1 MVVSVLPVCRVVEA
15 SRAFQDDNSC
25 QTDQYSSRDLPGHT
39 KIKYR
44 QPTQDNVE
52 EVRARD
58 FRRELEERERVA
70 VRDKTRERGPREH
83 TTSSSSSSSS
93 KRPRLDQI
101 PAANLDADDPLT
113 DDDEDE
119 DSEEDSD
126 DDDTAAL
133 LAELEKIKKER
144 AEEQERKEREQKAEE
159 ERIRMENI
167 LSGNP
172 LIHLAGQQQPMPQ
185 TQNTFRVK
193 RRWDDDVVFKNC
205 AKGVDEARKE
215 KRFINDTL
223 RSEFH
228 KKFMEKYV
236 DFTSLRTYPGFRRS
250 PGASHRQSTE
260 EKMEKSASIDSLGS
274 KRSSSRHPSV
284 DSLSSTSTSRSD
296 RSAQSKPPSA
306 MSSDSVST
314 SAEFSPELRVK
325 PKTPAKVLRD
335 SEKEEPQLLPNETV
349 QDMAQDITYFC
360 PFTGALRGTV
370 MVTNYRLFFKCIER
384 EPAFVLDLPLGV
396 VSRVEK
402 IGSASSRGD
411 VSYGL
416 VCKDVRNL
424 RFAHKQL
431 EDTLRKSI
439 FEVLIKYAFP
449 VSNGLQIF
457 AFDYGQVF
465 PENGWKV
472 YDAVSEYKRQ
482 GIPNESWRITK
493 INEHF
498 ELCDTYPSTL
508 AVPVNIPDEEV
519 KRVAAFR
526 VKSRIPVL
534 SWIHPESQ
542 ATVTRCSQP
551 MVGVTGKRSKE
562 DEKYL
567 QSIMDANAQSHKL
580 FIFDARPSVNAAANK
595 MKGGGYESE
604 DAYQNAE
611 LVFLDIHNIHVMRE
625 SLRKLKDVVYP
636 NIEDSHWLSNLESTH
651 WLEHIKLILAGALR
665 IADKV
670 ESGKTSVVVHCSD
683 GWDRTAQLTSLAMLM
698 LDGYYR
704 TIRGFEV
711 LLEKEWLSFGHRFQ
725 LRIGHGDK
733 NHTDADRSPVFIQF
747 IDCVWQLT
755 RQFPAAFEFNEY
767 FLVTILDHLYSCLF
781 GTFLCNSEQQRVK
794 EEVPRR
800 TGSLWSYINSQ
811 LEEFT
816 NPLYVNYSN
825 HVLFPVVS
833 LRHLEL
839 WVGYYIRW
847 NPRMRPQVCQGIL
860 SLPGFKVFNAPT

>member
-1 MVVSVLPVCRVVEA
+1 T
-15 SRAFQDDNSC
+15 F
-25 QTDQYSSRDLPGHT
+25 
-39 KIKYR
+39 KYIYY
-44 QPTQDNVE
+44 
-52 EVRARD
+52 A
-58 FRRELEERERVA
+58 
-70 VRDKTRERGPREH
+70 H
-83 TTSSSSSSSS
+83 
-93 KRPRLDQI
+93 
-101 PAANLDADDPLT
+101 
-113 DDDEDE
+113 
-119 DSEEDSD
+119 
-126 DDDTAAL
+126 
-133 LAELEKIKKER
+133 
-144 AEEQERKEREQKAEE
+144 
-159 ERIRMENI
+159 
-167 LSGNP
+167 
-172 LIHLAGQQQPMPQ
+172 
-185 TQNTFRVK
+185 
-193 RRWDDDVVFKNC
+193 
-205 AKGVDEARKE
+205 
-215 KRFINDTL
+215 
-223 RSEFH
+223 
-228 KKFMEKYV
+228 
-236 DFTSLRTYPGFRRS
+236 
-250 PGASHRQSTE
+250 
-260 EKMEKSASIDSLGS
+260 
-274 KRSSSRHPSV
+274 
-284 DSLSSTSTSRSD
+284 
-296 RSAQSKPPSA
+296 
-306 MSSDSVST
+306 
-314 SAEFSPELRVK
+314 
-325 PKTPAKVLRD
+325 
-335 SEKEEPQLLPNETV
+335 
-349 QDMAQDITYFC
+349 DITYFC

-370 MVTNYRLFFKCIER
+370 MVTNYRLFFKSMDR
-384 EPAFVLDLPLGV
+384 PAFMLDMPLGV

-402 IGSASSRGD
+402 IGNASTRGD
-411 VSYGL
+411 VSYGV
-416 VCKDVRNL
+416 VCKDMRNL

-431 EDTLRKSI
+431 EETIKKSI
-439 FEVLIKYAFP
+439 FEVLMKFAFP

-457 AFDYGQVF
+457 AFEYGQVF

-472 YDAVSEYKRQ
+472 YDPIAEYKRQ

-493 INEHF
+493 VNDHF

-508 AVPVNIPDEEV
+508 VVPVNIPDEEL

-526 VKSRIPVL
+526 AKGRIPVL

-551 MVGVTGKRSKE
+551 MVGVNGKRSKE

-567 QSIMDANAQSHKL
+567 QAIMDANAQSHKL

-683 GWDRTAQLTSLAMLM
+683 GWDRTAQLTSLSMLM
-698 LDGYYR
+698 LDGFYR

-767 FLVTILDHLYSCLF
+767 FLVTILEHLYSCLF
-781 GTFLCNSEQQRVK
+781 GTFLCNSEQQRLK
-794 EEVPRR
+794 ER
-800 TGSLWSYINSQ
+800 TVSLWSYINSQ

-816 NPLYVNYSN
+816 NPMYVNYSN
-825 HVLFPVVS
+825 QVLFPVVS

-847 NPRMRPQVCQGIL
+847 NPRMKPQEPIHQRHKELLAKRAELQKRVDELQREVTNRSVSSSSERP
-860 SLPGFKVFNAPT
+860 SSPTRSITPVQTFV

>member
-1 MVVSVLPVCRVVEA
+1 
-15 SRAFQDDNSC
+15 
-25 QTDQYSSRDLPGHT
+25 
-39 KIKYR
+39 
-44 QPTQDNVE
+44 
-52 EVRARD
+52 
-58 FRRELEERERVA
+58 
-70 VRDKTRERGPREH
+70 
-83 TTSSSSSSSS
+83 
-93 KRPRLDQI
+93 
-101 PAANLDADDPLT
+101 
-113 DDDEDE
+113 
-119 DSEEDSD
+119 
-126 DDDTAAL
+126 
-133 LAELEKIKKER
+133 
-144 AEEQERKEREQKAEE
+144 
-159 ERIRMENI
+159 
-167 LSGNP
+167 
-172 LIHLAGQQQPMPQ
+172 
-185 TQNTFRVK
+185 
-193 RRWDDDVVFKNC
+193 
-205 AKGVDEARKE
+205 
-215 KRFINDTL
+215 
-223 RSEFH
+223 
-228 KKFMEKYV
+228 MEKA
-236 DFTSLRTYPGFRRS
+236 G
-250 PGASHRQSTE
+250 
-260 EKMEKSASIDSLGS
+260 SIDSLGS
-274 KRSSSRHPSV
+274 KQSSRQPSV
-284 DSLSSTSTSRSD
+284 DSLTSSSTSRSD
-296 RSAQSKPPSA
+296 RSAQVKPPSA
-306 MSSDSVST
+306 MSSDSMAT
-314 SAEFSPELRVK
+314 AAEFSPEIRVK
-325 PKTPAKVLRD
+325 PKIHTKVLRD
-335 SEKEEPQLLPNETV
+335 SDKEEPLLLPNETV
-349 QDMAQDITYFC
+349 QDMAQDVTYFC
-360 PFTGALRGTV
+360 PFTGALRGTIT
-370 MVTNYRLFFKCIER
+370 VTNYRLFFKCMDR
-384 EPAFVLDLPLGV
+384 DPSFVLDLPLGV

-416 VCKDVRNL
+416 VCKDMRNL
-424 RFAHKQL
+424 RFAHKQVD
-431 EDTLRKSI
+431 DTLRKSI
-439 FEVLIKYAFP
+439 FEVLMKFAFP

-457 AFDYGQVF
+457 AFKYGQVF

-482 GIPNESWRITK
+482 GIPNESWRVTK
-493 INEHF
+493 VNDHY

-508 AVPVNIPDEEV
+508 AVPVNIPDEEL

-526 VKSRIPVL
+526 AKGRIPVL

-551 MVGVTGKRSKE
+551 MVGVNGKRSKE

-567 QSIMDANAQSHKL
+567 QAIMDANAQSHKL

-625 SLRKLKDVVYP
+625 SLRKLKDIVYP

-704 TIRGFEV
+704 TIRGFQV

-781 GTFLCNSEQQRVK
+781 GTFLCNSEQQRMK
-794 EEVPRR
+794 EEIPKR
-800 TGSLWSYINSQ
+800 TVSLWSYINSQ
-811 LEEFT
+811 LEEFS
-816 NPLYVNYSN
+816 NPLYVNFSN

-847 NPRMRPQVCQGIL
+847 NPRMRPQEPVHQRYKELLAKRAELQKRVDELQREVTNRSASSSSDRAG
-860 SLPGFKVFNAPT
+860 SPTRSITPVQTFV

>member
-1 MVVSVLPVCRVVEA
+1 
-15 SRAFQDDNSC
+15 
-25 QTDQYSSRDLPGHT
+25 
-39 KIKYR
+39 
-44 QPTQDNVE
+44 
-52 EVRARD
+52 
-58 FRRELEERERVA
+58 
-70 VRDKTRERGPREH
+70 
-83 TTSSSSSSSS
+83 
-93 KRPRLDQI
+93 
-101 PAANLDADDPLT
+101 
-113 DDDEDE
+113 
-119 DSEEDSD
+119 
-126 DDDTAAL
+126 
-133 LAELEKIKKER
+133 
-144 AEEQERKEREQKAEE
+144 
-159 ERIRMENI
+159 
-167 LSGNP
+167 
-172 LIHLAGQQQPMPQ
+172 
-185 TQNTFRVK
+185 
-193 RRWDDDVVFKNC
+193 
-205 AKGVDEARKE
+205 
-215 KRFINDTL
+215 
-223 RSEFH
+223 
-228 KKFMEKYV
+228 
-236 DFTSLRTYPGFRRS
+236 
-250 PGASHRQSTE
+250 
-260 EKMEKSASIDSLGS
+260 MEKSGSIDSLGS
-274 KRSSSRHPSV
+274 KRSSSRQPSV

-296 RSAQSKPPSA
+296 RSAQAKPPSA

-325 PKTPAKVLRD
+325 PKASAKQVLRESD
-335 SEKEEPQLLPNETV
+335 KEEPQLLPNENV

-370 MVTNYRLFFKCIER
+370 IVTNYRLFFKCMDR

-416 VCKDVRNL
+416 VCKDMRNL

-439 FEVLIKYAFP
+439 FEVLMKFAFP

-457 AFDYGQVF
+457 AFEYGQVF

-493 INEHF
+493 VNDHY

-508 AVPVNIPDEEV
+508 AVPVNIPDEEL

-526 VKSRIPVL
+526 AKGRIPVL

-551 MVGVTGKRSKE
+551 MVGVNGKRSKE

-683 GWDRTAQLTSLAMLM
+683 GWDRTAQLTSLSMLM
-698 LDGYYR
+698 LDSYYR

-725 LRIGHGDK
+725 L
-733 NHTDADRSPVFIQF
+733 
-747 IDCVWQLT
+747 
-755 RQFPAAFEFNEY
+755 FPAAFEFNEY

-781 GTFLCNSEQQRVK
+781 GTFLCNSEQQRLK
-794 EEVPRR
+794 EEIPKR
-800 TGSLWSYINSQ
+800 TVSLWSYINSQ

-847 NPRMRPQVCQGIL
+847 NPRMRPQEPVHQRYKELLAKRAELQKRVDELQREVTNRSASSSSERAG
-860 SLPGFKVFNAPT
+860 SPTRSITPVQTFV

>member
-1 MVVSVLPVCRVVEA
+1 
-15 SRAFQDDNSC
+15 
-25 QTDQYSSRDLPGHT
+25 
-39 KIKYR
+39 
-44 QPTQDNVE
+44 
-52 EVRARD
+52 
-58 FRRELEERERVA
+58 
-70 VRDKTRERGPREH
+70 
-83 TTSSSSSSSS
+83 
-93 KRPRLDQI
+93 
-101 PAANLDADDPLT
+101 
-113 DDDEDE
+113 
-119 DSEEDSD
+119 
-126 DDDTAAL
+126 
-133 LAELEKIKKER
+133 
-144 AEEQERKEREQKAEE
+144 
-159 ERIRMENI
+159 
-167 LSGNP
+167 
-172 LIHLAGQQQPMPQ
+172 
-185 TQNTFRVK
+185 
-193 RRWDDDVVFKNC
+193 
-205 AKGVDEARKE
+205 
-215 KRFINDTL
+215 
-223 RSEFH
+223 
-228 KKFMEKYV
+228 
-236 DFTSLRTYPGFRRS
+236 
-250 PGASHRQSTE
+250 
-260 EKMEKSASIDSLGS
+260 MEKSGSIDSLGS
-274 KRSSSRHPSV
+274 KPSSSRQPSV

-296 RSAQSKPPSA
+296 RSAQAKPTSA
-306 MSSDSVST
+306 LSSDSMST

-325 PKTPAKVLRD
+325 PKAPVKKVLRD
-335 SEKEEPQLLPNETV
+335 SDKEEPQLLPNETI

-370 MVTNYRLFFKCIER
+370 MVTNYRLFFKSVDR
-384 EPAFVLDLPLGV
+384 EQAFVLDLPLGV

-402 IGSASSRGD
+402 IGGASSRGD
-411 VSYGL
+411 VSYGV
-416 VCKDVRNL
+416 VCKDMRNL
-424 RFAHKQL
+424 RFAHKQPD
-431 EDTLRKSI
+431 DTLRKSI
-439 FEVLIKYAFP
+439 FEVLMKFAFP

-457 AFDYGQVF
+457 AFEYGQVF

-472 YDAVSEYKRQ
+472 YDPVSEYKRQ

-493 INEHF
+493 VNDHY

-508 AVPVNIPDEEV
+508 AVPVNIPDEEL

-526 VKSRIPVL
+526 AKGRIPVL

-551 MVGVTGKRSKE
+551 MVGVNGKRSKE

-567 QSIMDANAQSHKL
+567 QAIMDANAQSHKL

-683 GWDRTAQLTSLAMLM
+683 GWDRTAQLTSLSMLM

-733 NHTDADRSPVFIQF
+733 NHTDADRSPVFVQF
-747 IDCVWQLT
+747 VDCVWQLT

-781 GTFLCNSEQQRVK
+781 GTFLCNSEQQRLK
-794 EEVPRR
+794 EEIPKR
-800 TGSLWSYINSQ
+800 TVSLWSYINSQ

-825 HVLFPVVS
+825 HVLFPVVG

-847 NPRMRPQVCQGIL
+847 NPRMRPQEPIHQRYKELLAKRAELQKRVDELQRDVTNRSASSSSERAG
-860 SLPGFKVFNAPT
+860 SPTRSITPVQTFV

>member
-1 MVVSVLPVCRVVEA
+1 
-15 SRAFQDDNSC
+15 
-25 QTDQYSSRDLPGHT
+25 
-39 KIKYR
+39 
-44 QPTQDNVE
+44 
-52 EVRARD
+52 
-58 FRRELEERERVA
+58 
-70 VRDKTRERGPREH
+70 
-83 TTSSSSSSSS
+83 
-93 KRPRLDQI
+93 
-101 PAANLDADDPLT
+101 
-113 DDDEDE
+113 
-119 DSEEDSD
+119 
-126 DDDTAAL
+126 
-133 LAELEKIKKER
+133 
-144 AEEQERKEREQKAEE
+144 
-159 ERIRMENI
+159 
-167 LSGNP
+167 
-172 LIHLAGQQQPMPQ
+172 
-185 TQNTFRVK
+185 
-193 RRWDDDVVFKNC
+193 
-205 AKGVDEARKE
+205 
-215 KRFINDTL
+215 
-223 RSEFH
+223 
-228 KKFMEKYV
+228 
-236 DFTSLRTYPGFRRS
+236 
-250 PGASHRQSTE
+250 
-260 EKMEKSASIDSLGS
+260 MEKSGSVDSLGS
-274 KRSSSRHPSV
+274 KRSSSRQPSV

-296 RSAQSKPPSA
+296 RSAQAKPLFA
-306 MSSDSVST
+306 MSSESVAT
-314 SAEFSPELRVK
+314 SAELSPEFRVK
-325 PKTPAKVLRD
+325 PKTAAKQVFRD
-335 SEKEEPQLLPNETV
+335 SGKEEPQLLPNEAV
-349 QDMAQDITYFC
+349 QDMAQDVTYFC
-360 PFTGALRGTV
+360 PFIGALSGTV
-370 MVTNYRLFFKCIER
+370 LVTNYRLFFRCMDR

-402 IGSASSRGD
+402 IGGASNRGD

-416 VCKDVRNL
+416 VCKDMRNL
-424 RFAHKQL
+424 RFAHKQM

-439 FEVLIKYAFP
+439 FEVLVKFAFP
-449 VSNGLQIF
+449 VSNGLQIY
-457 AFDYGQVF
+457 AFEYGQVF

-472 YDAVSEYKRQ
+472 YDALSEYKRQ

-493 INEHF
+493 VNDHYEV
-498 ELCDTYPSTL
+498 CDTYPSTL
-508 AVPVNIPDEEV
+508 AVPVNIPDEEL

-526 VKSRIPVL
+526 AKGRIPVL

-551 MVGVTGKRSKE
+551 MVGVNGKRSKE

-567 QSIMDANAQSHKL
+567 QAIMDANAQSHKL

-683 GWDRTAQLTSLAMLM
+683 GWDRTGQLTSLAMLM

-725 LRIGHGDK
+725 LRLGHGDK

-781 GTFLCNSEQQRVK
+781 GTFLCNSEQQRLK
-794 EEVPRR
+794 EEIPKR
-800 TGSLWSYINSQ
+800 TVSLWSYVNSQ

-816 NPLYVNYSN
+816 NPMYVNYSN

-847 NPRMRPQVCQGIL
+847 NPRMRPQEPVHQRHKELLAKRAELQKRVDELQREVTNRSASSSSERTG
-860 SLPGFKVFNAPT
+860 SPTRSITPVQTFV

>member
-1 MVVSVLPVCRVVEA
+1 
-15 SRAFQDDNSC
+15 
-25 QTDQYSSRDLPGHT
+25 
-39 KIKYR
+39 
-44 QPTQDNVE
+44 
-52 EVRARD
+52 
-58 FRRELEERERVA
+58 
-70 VRDKTRERGPREH
+70 
-83 TTSSSSSSSS
+83 
-93 KRPRLDQI
+93 
-101 PAANLDADDPLT
+101 
-113 DDDEDE
+113 
-119 DSEEDSD
+119 
-126 DDDTAAL
+126 
-133 LAELEKIKKER
+133 
-144 AEEQERKEREQKAEE
+144 
-159 ERIRMENI
+159 
-167 LSGNP
+167 
-172 LIHLAGQQQPMPQ
+172 
-185 TQNTFRVK
+185 
-193 RRWDDDVVFKNC
+193 
-205 AKGVDEARKE
+205 
-215 KRFINDTL
+215 
-223 RSEFH
+223 
-228 KKFMEKYV
+228 
-236 DFTSLRTYPGFRRS
+236 
-250 PGASHRQSTE
+250 
-260 EKMEKSASIDSLGS
+260 MEKSGSTDSLGS
-274 KRSSSRHPSV
+274 KRSSSRQPSV

-296 RSAQSKPPSA
+296 RSAQAKPPSA

-314 SAEFSPELRVK
+314 SEFSPELRVK
-325 PKTPAKVLRD
+325 PKIPAKVLRD
-335 SEKEEPQLLPNETV
+335 SDKEEPQLLPKETV
-349 QDMAQDITYFC
+349 QDMAQDVTYFC
-360 PFTGALRGTV
+360 PFIGALRGTV
-370 MVTNYRLFFKCIER
+370 IVTNYRLFFKCMDR

-416 VCKDVRNL
+416 VCKDMRNL
-424 RFAHKQL
+424 RFAHKQM

-439 FEVLIKYAFP
+439 FEVLMKFAFP

-472 YDAVSEYKRQ
+472 YDCVSEYKRQ
-482 GIPNESWRITK
+482 GIPNESWRISK
-493 INEHF
+493 VNDHY
-498 ELCDTYPSTL
+498 ELCDTYPSTM
-508 AVPVNIPDEEV
+508 AVPVNIPDEEL

-526 VKSRIPVL
+526 AKGRIPVL

-551 MVGVTGKRSKE
+551 MVGVNGKRSKE

-567 QSIMDANAQSHKL
+567 QAIMDANAQSHKL

-683 GWDRTAQLTSLAMLM
+683 GWDRTGQLTSLAMLM
-698 LDGYYR
+698 LDSYYR

-755 RQFPAAFEFNEY
+755 RQFPAAFEFNEF

-781 GTFLCNSEQQRVK
+781 GTFLCNSEQQRLK
-794 EEVPRR
+794 EEIPKR
-800 TGSLWSYINSQ
+800 TVSLWSYINSQ

-847 NPRMRPQVCQGIL
+847 NPRMRPQEPVHQRYKELLAKRAELQKRVDELQREVTNRSASSSSERAG
-860 SLPGFKVFNAPT
+860 SPTRSITPVQTFV